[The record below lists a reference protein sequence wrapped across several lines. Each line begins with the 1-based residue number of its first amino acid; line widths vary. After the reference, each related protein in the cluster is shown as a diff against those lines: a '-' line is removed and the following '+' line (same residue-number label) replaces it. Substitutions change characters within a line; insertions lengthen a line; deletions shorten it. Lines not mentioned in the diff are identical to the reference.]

1 MSEKCPNKEFFS
13 GPYFPVFSP
22 NTEKYRPEKTV
33 FGYFS
38 RRDSSMEN
46 ASGCRYIRISV
57 WSYDCN
63 GSKSTVTCHYEIV
76 QRF

>member
-33 FGYFS
+33 FGCFS

-46 ASGCRYIRISV
+46 VSGCRYVRLSV
-57 WSYDCN
+57 
-63 GSKSTVTCHYEIV
+63 
-76 QRF
+76 